1 MYATFLPCFA
11 FVFVGAPYIERLSSN
26 RRLHAALTG
35 VTAAVVGV
43 IANLAVSFGLRV
55 LFPDGGGFD
64 VFAALVAAGSFLVL
78 RRFGTPTYYL
88 VPLGALAGIA
98 WVLAGLR

>member
-1 MYATFLPCFA
+1 MFPDSGVFDAFA
-11 FVFVGAPYIERLSSN
+11 
-26 RRLHAALTG
+26 
-35 VTAAVVGV
+35 AAV
-43 IANLAVSFGLRV
+43 AT
-55 LFPDGGGFD
+55 
-64 VFAALVAAGSFLVL
+64 GSFLVL